1 MSHSLSHS
9 IVWQQKQK
17 LLQWEQP
24 YWEFSCN
31 KIQYVSTEQ
40 KIQFTLMQFKTVRF
54 SFIYIAQIH
63 NSSHLGAFYI
73 LSKLQYYEEKTIIF
87 FEVKGWQERH
97 LGLGCTVAQKATW
110 KHSNPQSTIFD
121 YWFQICLKV
130 FPLSDWLWLQCLR
143 SCLQPYKQ
151 KTHWHVCRGLSWL
164 IVSVFK
170 VLSFVKYTQFWVLG
184 VCWVSCFTMIVSYFL
199 CIMFT
204 LLPLPHYV

>member
-17 LLQWEQP
+17 LLRWEQP
-24 YWEFSCN
+24 DWEFSCN
-31 KIQYVSTEQ
+31 KMQYVSTAQ

-63 NSSHLGAFYI
+63 NNSHLGAFYI
-73 LSKLQYYEEKTIIF
+73 LSKLQYYKEKTIIF

-110 KHSNPQSTIFD
+110 KHSNPHQSLITGSRLVLKFSHFLTD
-121 YWFQICLKV
+121 YT
-130 FPLSDWLWLQCLR
+130 LWLQCLG

-151 KTHWHVCRGLSWL
+151 KTHWHVCRGVCLDSL
-164 IVSVFK
+164 FLCLK
-170 VLSFVKYTQFWVLG
+170 CWVL
-184 VCWVSCFTMIVSYFL
+184 
-199 CIMFT
+199 
-204 LLPLPHYV
+204 

>member
-31 KIQYVSTEQ
+31 KIQYVSTAQ

-73 LSKLQYYEEKTIIF
+73 LSKLQCYEEKTIIF

-110 KHSNPQSTIFD
+110 KHSNPHQSLITGSRFVLKFSHFLTD
-121 YWFQICLKV
+121 Y
-130 FPLSDWLWLQCLR
+130 D
-143 SCLQPYKQ
+143 YN
-151 KTHWHVCRGLSWL
+151 
-164 IVSVFK
+164 
-170 VLSFVKYTQFWVLG
+170 VLG
-184 VCWVSCFTMIVSYFL
+184 LACNHTSKKHTGMSVMVCVLTHCFCV
-199 CIMFT
+199 
-204 LLPLPHYV
+204 